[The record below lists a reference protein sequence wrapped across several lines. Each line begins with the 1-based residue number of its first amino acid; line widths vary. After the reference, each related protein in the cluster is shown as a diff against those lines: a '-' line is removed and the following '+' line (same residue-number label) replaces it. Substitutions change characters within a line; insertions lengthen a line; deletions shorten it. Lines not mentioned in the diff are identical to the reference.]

1 MSAVTDVAASIV
13 AAGAPL
19 LFIDTCSLLDI
30 VRGQRDAFTRDQAM
44 AVVKIIDLI
53 EAGKLSLVLPEQIT
67 NELTDNFQEVQKDG
81 TKSISALNDRVRQ
94 MHEIMMAFGGTG
106 PAIALP
112 NPTDYTTLADAIVA
126 RFLAKS
132 IITDTTTTATH
143 RAAQRVIT
151 ATAPAASGKQS
162 YKDCL
167 VLESCLEALSAVRSL
182 GFSAGAYFLSSNI
195 AEYGDAAKKTLHP
208 QLVTEFAAH
217 GLDFAKSFL
226 ELRYMPAIA
235 AL

>member
-1 MSAVTDVAASIV
+1 MSAVADVAASIV

-30 VRGQRDAFTRDQAM
+30 VRGQRDAFTRDQATA
-44 AVVKIIDLI
+44 AVTIIDLI
-53 EAGKLSLVLPEQIT
+53 EGGKLLLVLPEQIT
-67 NELTDNFQEVQKDG
+67 NEMADNFRGVQKDG
-81 TKSISALNDRVRQ
+81 TKSIRALNDRVRQ

-106 PAIALP
+106 PAIVLP
-112 NPTDYTTLADAIVA
+112 APADYENLAGAILA
-126 RFLAKS
+126 RYLAKS
-132 IITDTTTTATH
+132 SIAGTTKSATH
-143 RAAQRVIT
+143 KAAQRVIT

-167 VLESCLEALSAVRSL
+167 VLESCLEVLSAARLL
-182 GFSAGAYFLSSNI
+182 GFGADAYFLSSNI

-208 QLVTEFAAH
+208 QLATEFSVH
-217 GLDFAKSFL
+217 GLDFVKSFL
-226 ELRYMPAIA
+226 ELRYTPAIA